1 MIHHFTL
8 KSIYIPDLDINI
20 PISPWHQHVH
30 TWPTLW
36 YTYVTLSLIYIADL
50 EINIQ
55 IWPWHQYTYLIFNL
69 HFHFNINIHTL
80 PWHQYTNPTL
90 TSTYIHDL
98 DINIQTWPWHQYTTD
113 LDINKMFHYID
124 INIHTWSKCLYRSNP
139 SCWVSGPVLPHKY
152 KSCPRRYRDTG
163 NECLGSHL
171 CQYNKSNPYLYKFT

>member
-98 DINIQTWPWHQYTTD
+98 DINIQTWPWHQYTHLT
-113 LDINKMFHYID
+113 LTSIKCFITLISIYIPEV
-124 INIHTWSKCLYRSNP
+124 NA
-139 SCWVSGPVLPHKY
+139 
-152 KSCPRRYRDTG
+152 
-163 NECLGSHL
+163 
-171 CQYNKSNPYLYKFT
+171 FTEVTHPAESLVQSFLTNTSLVHGGTVIQVMNV